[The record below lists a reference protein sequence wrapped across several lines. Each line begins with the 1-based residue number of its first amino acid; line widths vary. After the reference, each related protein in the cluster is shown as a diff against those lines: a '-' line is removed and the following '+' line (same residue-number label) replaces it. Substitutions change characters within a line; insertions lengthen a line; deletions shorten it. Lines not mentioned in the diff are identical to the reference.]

1 MTAAD
6 IKNKIY
12 YLTKTNSTSFPA
24 ADILIA
30 INNAYER
37 VGQLILRADAKW
49 QWDDTNQT
57 DLPNAT
63 TDLVSGQQDYSLTST
78 HLTIDRV
85 EIKDAGGNWHL
96 LTQIDQQELKRD
108 RCVAL
113 GAYQSTSGTPNE
125 YDLIGSSVFLYPK
138 PNYNSTA
145 GLKIYFTRGP
155 ALYTSGE
162 LSTGTKQPGF
172 NSLFHDLIPLHVS
185 YEYALAN
192 GQNMANGLL
201 TLIQQKE
208 QALNDFYGLRN
219 RDKRE
224 GFRITTDSNK

>member
-1 MTAAD
+1 MTASD

-12 YLTKTNSTSFPA
+12 FLTKTNSTSFPA

-37 VGQLILRADAKW
+37 VGSLILRADSRW

-63 TDLVSGQQDYSLTST
+63 TDLVSGQQDYSITST

-85 EIKDAGGNWHL
+85 EVKDSGGTWHVL
-96 LTQIDQQELKRD
+96 NQIDQQDLKRD
-108 RCVAL
+108 KKTAL
-113 GAYQSTSGTPNE
+113 GNYKTTNGLPEE
-125 YDLIGSSVFLYPK
+125 YDLVGSSVFLYPK
-138 PNYNSTA
+138 PSYNSTA
-145 GLKIYFTRGP
+145 GLKIFFTRGP

-185 YEYALAN
+185 YEYAVAN
-192 GQNMANGLL
+192 GQPSANQLFAA
-201 TLIQQKE
+201 IQAKE
-208 QALNDFYGLRN
+208 QAINDFYGLRN
-219 RDKRE
+219 RDNR
-224 GFRITTDSNK
+224 GGLRVSTDSNK